1 MKKKKLHSISL
12 RLFCCVFLDG
22 LVWRCVCE
30 KGRWRSSRNHL
41 PTLGCTAGGG
51 PTCMSLPVHK
61 DISPDFAFGLCHK
74 HSCLLRSVCGSL
86 CVYVS
91 VEQEEVGSAGS
102 LKNWGLL
109 VLWSCRVTK
118 TWMMTEQIKRSDKYK
133 KGDTKW
139 EQEGEVSN
147 ALLPPVSS
155 FIWSQL
161 WLTDWGAELFISVA
175 RGVKAKRRTPHSKR
189 KNF

>member
-1 MKKKKLHSISL
+1 MKKYLKKKWRCHRKDKRRIWDEKEEMAHYFVAPLL
-12 RLFCCVFLDG
+12 LCVNGWIG
-22 LVWRCVCE
+22 LKVCVCE

-74 HSCLLRSVCGSL
+74 HSRLLRSVCGSL

-102 LKNWGLL
+102 LKNRGL
-109 VLWSCRVTK
+109 
-118 TWMMTEQIKRSDKYK
+118 
-133 KGDTKW
+133 
-139 EQEGEVSN
+139 
-147 ALLPPVSS
+147 
-155 FIWSQL
+155 
-161 WLTDWGAELFISVA
+161 
-175 RGVKAKRRTPHSKR
+175 
-189 KNF
+189 

>member
-1 MKKKKLHSISL
+1 MGWI
-12 RLFCCVFLDG
+12 RRNCTLFLCASYAVFLDG
-22 LVWRCVCE
+22 LVWRCVCGSVCE

-51 PTCMSLPVHK
+51 PTCMRLPVHK

-74 HSCLLRSVCGSL
+74 HSCLLCSVCGSV
-86 CVYVS
+86 CVCMYVS

-133 KGDTKW
+133 KGDK
-139 EQEGEVSN
+139 VRRRR
-147 ALLPPVSS
+147 
-155 FIWSQL
+155 
-161 WLTDWGAELFISVA
+161 
-175 RGVKAKRRTPHSKR
+175 RGL
-189 KNF
+189 